1 MDGAFCVSFLFANL
15 TDTPTVIQAGAWYAC
30 GGVYIAFAIDAGTKA
45 FAAKADTDT
54 FVRDIQTQAW

>member
-1 MDGAFCVSFLFANL
+1 MSFLFANL